1 MTFIMSE
8 STANVGISKETPF
21 MKSFL
26 FSADLWRIFCPRNKK
41 F

>member
-8 STANVGISKETPF
+8 STANVGISKETPS
-21 MKSFL
+21 MKSLL
-26 FSADLWRIFCPRNKK
+26 FSADLQEGFCPRNKK

>member
-1 MTFIMSE
+1 MTLTMSE
-8 STANVGISKETPF
+8 STANVGISKETPS

-26 FSADLWRIFCPRNKK
+26 FSADFWGIFCPRNKK